1 MKNIAFFILPLL
13 LLFGCNT
20 SKNVVVFDPPTEEEY
35 ELRDLDTLV
44 ITAPPYSETEEL
56 EAEEDYGLSIYNPS
70 HKRVNDL
77 LHTKLDLKFDWENE
91 HVLGK
96 ATLTFEPYFY
106 PTQTL
111 TLDAKDFDIHSVSLE
126 NSKAELKYEYDNEK
140 LIIDLGK
147 LYKKGEK
154 YSIFIDYT
162 AKPAETGGSA
172 AITSD
177 QGLFFINPKGED
189 GDKPQQIWTQGE
201 TEWNSRWFPT
211 IDKPNERCTQ
221 EMLLTVQDR
230 FTTLSNGTLISSTPN
245 NDGTRTDY
253 WKMDQPH
260 APYLF
265 MVAVGEYAVVK
276 ENWKDVLLEYY
287 VEPEYESS
295 AKDIFSHTPEM
306 LDFFSEKLG
315 LKYPWPKYS
324 QIVVRD
330 YVSGAMENTTA
341 VIYGEF
347 VQKTSREIMDEHNEK
362 IVAHELFHHWFGDYV
377 TCESWANLTMNE
389 GFANYSEY
397 LWLEHKYGKDEADYH
412 MLEEWSG
419 YFSSARNDAH
429 PLIHFGHEDKEEM
442 FDAHS
447 YNKGGAVLHMLRNYV
462 GDDAFFAALN
472 LYLTDNAYSAVE
484 VHDLR
489 LAFEKVTGED
499 LNWFFNQWYLNEGH
513 PILDI
518 TYAYDEA
525 TQLAIVSVEQLQD
538 VNSSPAIFE
547 LPASVDIYHKNGTK
561 ERKSIRVNQRQQTFT
576 FPVEE
581 KPNLM
586 IFDAENVLLAQ
597 RSDNR
602 TEEEM
607 IFQYRNAR
615 GFLDRYTALENL
627 TESDSD
633 AAETVVKEALNDD
646 FWLMR
651 ALALSTL
658 DIENDKELINTVKTL
673 AVNDEDYNVRTTAI
687 DKLIE
692 SGGESCK
699 DLAKEILEKEQ
710 SYTVL
715 SAALVL
721 LREADS
727 TAVLEYAEKLEK
739 EKNSEILSA
748 VSIIYGENG
757 DASHLNFFEDN
768 LNEVDGFEALSFF
781 SSYQTILS
789 KTDTKKVLESLTT
802 LKSIALDDKQSPW
815 RRIAIAKA
823 MNDVRNDY
831 RQKANEEKETTT
843 KESLEATVSEISA
856 MFDQIKSME
865 TNDQLKLLYE
875 QFQLIDKA

>member
-1 MKNIAFFILPLL
+1 MKNIVFLIFPLL
-13 LLFGCNT
+13 LVGCNT
-20 SKNVVVFDPPTEEEY
+20 SKNAVVFDPPTEEEY

-56 EAEEDYGLSIYNPS
+56 EGEDDFSLAVYNPS

-77 LHTKLDLKFDWENE
+77 LHTKLDLRFDWQNE

-96 ATLTFEPYFY
+96 ATLTLEPYFY

-111 TLDAKDFDIHSVSLE
+111 VLDAKDFDIHSVSLE
-126 NSKAELKYEYDNEK
+126 NTKAELKYEYDNEK
-140 LIIDLGK
+140 LVIDLGK
-147 LYKKGEK
+147 RYKKGEK

-177 QGLFFINPKGED
+177 QGLFFINSSGEE

-230 FTTLSNGTLISSTPN
+230 FSTLSNGILISSTPN

-287 VEPEYESS
+287 VEPKFESS

-315 LKYPWPKYS
+315 MKYPWPKYS

-419 YFSSARNDAH
+419 YFSSARNNAH
-429 PLIHFGHEDKEEM
+429 PLIHYGHEDKEEM

-447 YNKGGAVLHMLRNYV
+447 YNKGGSVLHMLRNYV
-462 GDDAFFAALN
+462 GDEAFFAALN

-489 LAFEKVTGED
+489 LAFEEVTGED

-518 TYAYDEA
+518 TYAYDDA
-525 TQLAIVSVEQLQD
+525 TQLAIISVEQIQD
-538 VNSSPAIFE
+538 PNSSPAIFE
-547 LPASVDIYHKNGTK
+547 LPASIDIYHKNGKK

-581 KPNLM
+581 QPNLM
-586 IFDAENVLLAQ
+586 VFDAENVLLAQ

-607 IFQYRNAR
+607 IFQYRNAP
-615 GFLDRYTALENL
+615 GFLDRYTALEGL
-627 TESDSD
+627 TESNTD
-633 AAETVVKEALNDD
+633 AAKTVLKEALNDN

-658 DIENDKELINTVKTL
+658 DIEGDKEVLNNVKSL
-673 AVNDEDYNVRTTAI
+673 AVNDKDYNVRTTAI

-692 SGGESCK
+692 FGGESCEG
-699 DLAKEILEKEQ
+699 LAKEILEKEQ

-748 VSIIYGENG
+748 VSIIYGESG
-757 DASHLNFFEDN
+757 DASHLNFFEEN

-781 SSYQTILS
+781 NNYQTILS

-802 LKSIALDDKQSPW
+802 LKGIALDNKQSPW

-831 RQKANEEKETTT
+831 RQKANEEKEEKS
-843 KESLEATVSEISA
+843 KESLEAMVSEIST
-856 MFDQIKSME
+856 MFDQIKDME